1 MCDRNLCG
9 LEARKCIWKKQ
20 DTHIIN
26 ADTNDL
32 SDMDVDSPSES
43 DSDMAVERQKRN
55 GTLVNAE
62 IAEPEKETSPERTQP
77 ISPRPSSPQEG
88 GNETMQDQ
96 MEEDESVS
104 RNTAQENPISP
115 QEGENERMQDQMEED
130 ESVSRNTAQ
139 EWRREIMSSTCKG
152 NEHFFAPMLCMTP
165 SLFTTIRD

>member
-43 DSDMAVERQKRN
+43 DSDMAVERQKLN

-104 RNTAQENPISP
+104 RNTAQE
-115 QEGENERMQDQMEED
+115 
-130 ESVSRNTAQ
+130 
-139 EWRREIMSSTCKG
+139 WRREIMSSTCKG